1 MAKKKELSK
10 DIQELKELLKTDKGI
25 IGRDKVLKELKSGN
39 LVKIFV
45 ASNTPASLID
55 DLIYYSKLVN
65 VELVNLSQDNEG
77 LGILAKKNFF
87 ISVIGVKN

>member
-25 IGRDKVLKELKSGN
+25 FGRDKVLKELKAGN

-45 ASNTPASLID
+45 ASNIPISLAE
-55 DLIYYSKLVN
+55 DLVYYADISN
-65 VELVNLSQDNEG
+65 VELVNLNQDNEE
-77 LGILAKKNFF
+77 LGVLAKKNFF